1 MISGASAYD
10 GHHLVISNLSS
21 GLDLYNLPT
30 MQLKR
35 NFTHTIVANVILQ
48 VAIISQHGWVVAGG
62 DDGFARVFDLS
73 SGKFL
78 FSLMHNKRK

>member
-1 MISGASAYD
+1 M
-10 GHHLVISNLSS
+10 
-21 GLDLYNLPT
+21 

-35 NFTHTIVANVILQ
+35 NFTHTITTNVILQ
-48 VAIISQHGWVVAGG
+48 VVIISQHGWVVAGG

-78 FSLMHNKRK
+78 FSLVHDERKYIFQALLP